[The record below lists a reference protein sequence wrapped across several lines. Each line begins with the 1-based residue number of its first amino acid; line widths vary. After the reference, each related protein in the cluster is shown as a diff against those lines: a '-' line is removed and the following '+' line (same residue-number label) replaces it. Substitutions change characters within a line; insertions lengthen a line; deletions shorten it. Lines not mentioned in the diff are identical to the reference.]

1 MTKLDTQFG
10 IINKINKDTPY
21 ECYKHSNYTNPSSIF
36 ILLVLS
42 TIGTLILSAI
52 YSYAIHYIPL
62 VFLNVICTIFFGY
75 LTGVIVGISGKI
87 AKIRNSTILTIFGII
102 FGLFAVYSSWVIW
115 LFELFQRQEWV
126 FNPVTILHIMQF
138 LSIEGVWSSGSFT
151 PTGFLLYIIW
161 FVEAAIIVGG
171 CIYASSTYIKN
182 DAFCEKCNAW
192 VNDKYKLFNLNYV
205 CNSTKLKNLLH
216 QGQFSAL
223 SDLKIQNPPGDA
235 YTTVEL
241 SKCSNCDELY
251 LLKVNTVKII
261 RKSDDT
267 FKTYK
272 TAIVQNMIIDSEIY
286 DSIKSWEQKE
296 IELSQK

>member
-1 MTKLDTQFG
+1 MDNQFG

-21 ECYKHSNYTNPSSIF
+21 ECYKHSKYTNPSSIF

-75 LTGVIVGISGKI
+75 FTGIIIGISGKI
-87 AKIRNSTILTIFGII
+87 AKIRNSTVLTVYGII

-115 LFELFQRQEWV
+115 LFELFQRQGWT

-192 VNDKYKLFNLNYV
+192 VKDRHVLPNLNYTY
-205 CNSTKLKNLLH
+205 NSNKLKNLLH

-223 SDLKIQNPPGDA
+223 SDLKIQDPPNDS
-235 YTTVEL
+235 YTAVEL

-251 LLKVNTVKII
+251 LLTVNIVEII
-261 RKSDDT
+261 KKSDGN
-267 FKTYK
+267 FKTHK
-272 TAIVQNMIIDSEIY
+272 TTVVQNMIIDSEIY
-286 DSIKSWEQKE
+286 ESIKSWEQKE
-296 IELSQK
+296 LLLSQK